1 MMPLV
6 ATFSTQAFPTTL
18 NLTTFSERHLV
29 SLNWEKIRNNCIIY
43 EDHGINLDKSQ
54 ITLV

>member
-1 MMPLV
+1 MSLV
-6 ATFSTQAFPTTL
+6 AKFSTQAFPTTP